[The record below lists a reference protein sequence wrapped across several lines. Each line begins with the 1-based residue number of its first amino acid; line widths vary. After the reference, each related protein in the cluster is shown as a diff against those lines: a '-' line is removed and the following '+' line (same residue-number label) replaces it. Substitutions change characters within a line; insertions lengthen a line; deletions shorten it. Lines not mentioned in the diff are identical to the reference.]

1 MTRSASGDGREASR
15 RRSTSATERA
25 ALIEGHLGLARHLVR
40 LFEHRGEAVED
51 LMQVASMALV
61 LAADRFDPAL
71 DYEFS
76 TFATPTIIGEL
87 KRHFRDRAW
96 AVKTPRTLKD
106 LYREVST
113 VAEELSQSLGRPPS
127 VQEVA
132 RACGRRDDEVL
143 SALEAGQGYRT
154 TSLDAES
161 SREPPSTG
169 HDDLAAFADR
179 DELLSH
185 LAQLPQREQEIIR
198 LRFVDEMSQ
207 EDIAARVGLSQV
219 HVSRLLTRA
228 IRNLRALYRLDPPQ
242 E

>member
-1 MTRSASGDGREASR
+1 
-15 RRSTSATERA
+15 
-25 ALIEGHLGLARHLVR
+25 
-40 LFEHRGEAVED
+40 
-51 LMQVASMALV
+51 MQVASMALV
-61 LAADRFDPAL
+61 LAADRFDPSL

-106 LYREVST
+106 LYREISV
-113 VAEELSQSLGRPPS
+113 VAEELSQALGRPPS

-143 SALEAGQGYRT
+143 SALEAGQGYRA

-161 SREPPSTG
+161 VREPVSTTR
-169 HDDLAAFADR
+169 DELSSMADR

-185 LAQLPQREQEIIR
+185 LAQLPPREQEIIR
-198 LRFVDEMSQ
+198 LRFVDELTQ
-207 EDIAARVGLSQV
+207 EEIAARVGMSQV

-228 IRNLRALYRLDPPQ
+228 IRTLRALYRLDTPPQ
-242 E
+242 